1 MFSERRFSLFKL
13 LGFEVRIDMSWIV
26 LAVLVAWSLSTGLF
40 PFYVK
45 NLSTRAYWLMGIIG
59 AVGLF
64 LSIILHEF
72 AHSLVAR
79 KQGIPMKGITLFIFG
94 GAAEMDEEPPSAK
107 AEFLMAVVGPVSS
120 LVLAFMFYVLQR
132 ATASIGLSQAVS
144 GVLGYLAIINVILAV
159 FNMVPAFP
167 LDGGRILRS
176 LLWKIKGNLKWATRV
191 SSRIGSAF
199 GIILIGFGVANLLTG
214 GVITGLWYCLIGFF
228 LHSAAKMSY
237 RQLLVRRALQG
248 EKIERFMTRNVMTIT
263 PSVSIEEFV
272 DKYVY
277 RYHHKLFP
285 VVADTNRLIG
295 CVTTKQV
302 KDIPREEWQQKRV
315 EDIAESCSPENS
327 ITPETDAVEA
337 LKRMKHS
344 RNSRLMVI
352 REGRLEGILV
362 LKDLLEFL
370 SLKADLEEE

>member
-45 NLSTRAYWLMGIIG
+45 NLSTPAYWLMGIIG

-79 KQGIPMKGITLFIFG
+79 KQGIPMRGITLFIFG

-199 GIILIGFGVANLLTG
+199 GIILIGFGMVNLLTG

-248 EKIERFMTRNVMTIT
+248 EKIERFMKRNVMTIT